1 MALGATLYHF
11 AIELADVD
19 RDSYAS
25 LDLRLARHP
34 SESAR
39 YLLTRTLAYCLC
51 YEQGIAFSKGGL
63 SSSDEPPVSI
73 PDGTGGL
80 KAWIDVGAPSAERLH
95 KASKAAARVSLFT
108 HVERRLLVQEA
119 ATRRIHRV
127 EAIEVWPLAP
137 EFLERAEAKLDR
149 NLTLGVT
156 RNEGRLYLGIG
167 GETLETEL
175 SCARLIDAEVNA

>member
-1 MALGATLYHF
+1 MALGATVYHF
-11 AIELADVD
+11 AIELSDVD
-19 RDSYAS
+19 RNTYAA

-51 YEQGIAFSKGGL
+51 YEEGITFSKGGL

-73 PDGTGGL
+73 PDGAGGL

-95 KASKAAARVSLFT
+95 KASKGAARVRLFT
-108 HVERRLLVQEA
+108 HVERRLLLQEA

-137 EFLERAEAKLDR
+137 AFLERAEAKLDR
-149 NLTLGVT
+149 NLRLAVT
-156 RNEGRLYLGIG
+156 RNDGRLYLGVG
-167 GETLETEL
+167 GETLETDL
-175 SCARLIDAEVNA
+175 ICARLLDPEPSA